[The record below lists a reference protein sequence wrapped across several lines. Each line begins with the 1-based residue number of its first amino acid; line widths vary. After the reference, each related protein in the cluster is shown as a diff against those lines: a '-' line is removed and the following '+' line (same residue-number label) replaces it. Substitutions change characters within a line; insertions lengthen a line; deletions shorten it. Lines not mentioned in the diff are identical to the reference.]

1 VRVGAIITV
10 DKGPDCPIETLDLER
25 IQPADSIDVRL
36 HPGLT
41 LRPVFHFRFVEWK
54 PTKLRL
60 ITNRTVLLE
69 RASDPHVAGLVVLR
83 HVHWY

>member
-1 VRVGAIITV
+1 MRVGAIITE
-10 DKGPDCPIETLDLER
+10 DKGSNCPIETLDLKR
-25 IQPADSIDVRL
+25 VLPADSIDVRL

-41 LRPVFHFRFVEWK
+41 LRPVLHFRLVEEK
-54 PTKLRL
+54 PSKLRL
-60 ITNRTVLLE
+60 VTDWTVLLE